1 MVLVNLNRWREIW
14 AAFGADVLMIQT
26 ALFIV
31 SMTMFWK
38 YYHAVD
44 IMMARGRETAL
55 FSFIKGGEHNG
66 QDS

>member
-1 MVLVNLNRWREIW
+1 
-14 AAFGADVLMIQT
+14 MIQT

-55 FSFIKGGEHNG
+55 FSFYNMKVFVVDLI
-66 QDS
+66 